1 MTATLGRSKRFATT
15 RLLAVLLSLM
25 VMMAAAMPA
34 SAADGEI
41 VETSDGNVST
51 APYQTGSTGS
61 KKVTA
66 TLDNIPM
73 DCPTGFSNCQLQ
85 ARLVSKGTYL
95 FATWY
100 EHPYQYLTSA
110 RTSWT
115 LTARH
120 AGGNHHWKV
129 QSRLAYQASVTST
142 AKVCV
147 YHEYSQSISGKIAK
161 AIAKLGASIGAGA
174 SYCYNQEAARMV
186 TKYTEWT
193 DVDQSSGTIYTD
205 R

>member
-1 MTATLGRSKRFATT
+1 MTATLGRSKRSATT
-15 RLLAVLLSLM
+15 RLLAVLMSLM
-25 VMMAAAMPA
+25 IMMAAAMPA

-41 VETSDGNVST
+41 IRTSDGNVST

-73 DCPTGFSNCQLQ
+73 DCPTGFNSCFLQ

-100 EHPYQYLTSA
+100 EHPEQSLFSPA
-110 RTSWT
+110 SSWT
-115 LTARH
+115 LTARR
-120 AGGNHHWKV
+120 AGGNHTWKV
-129 QSRLAYQASVTST
+129 QSRIGYQTAVTT
-142 AKVCV
+142 KIRVCV
-147 YHEYSQSISGKIAK
+147 YAEYSSSISGKIAK
-161 AIAKLGASIGAGA
+161 ALAKLGASIGYGA
-174 SYCYNQEAARMV
+174 SYCYDKDATKLV
-186 TKYTEWT
+186 TSYTSWT

-205 R
+205 